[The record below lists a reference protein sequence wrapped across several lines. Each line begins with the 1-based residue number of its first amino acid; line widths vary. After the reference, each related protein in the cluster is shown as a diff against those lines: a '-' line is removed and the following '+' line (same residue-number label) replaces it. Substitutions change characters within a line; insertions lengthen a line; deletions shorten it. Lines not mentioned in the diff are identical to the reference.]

1 MQPYPP
7 RRSGPPPNYALRR
20 LIAATGVL
28 VVVFLLWS
36 LVGRVSGGDDTAG
49 PLTTTTAATATTLP
63 LREPP
68 PCTVPDQSEPT
79 AYDRPEDWYRT
90 LVDPMRAVPEQY
102 QPPDLVPASEAG
114 YSAEFQIRS
123 IVVDDLNAMRNALIA
138 SGLPEVALLAAHR
151 SIADQQ
157 RLFDARIGELG
168 QEGADEGTARA
179 GHSEHHLG
187 TTIDVRPI
195 GESDVDQS
203 FGETPTGQWLA
214 EHSWEHGFVLSYPA
228 GAEEA
233 TCYKYEPWH
242 FRYLGRDLAAR
253 VHESGLSLR
262 EYLWHWEVTGTE
274 PGQSASAPPPP
285 LPTTMTAPAVEEGA
299 ETTETTEADG

>member
-7 RRSGPPPNYALRR
+7 RRPGPPPNYALRR

-28 VVVFLLWS
+28 VVVFLVWG
-36 LVGRVSGGDDTAG
+36 LVGRITGGDDTAA
-49 PLTTTTAATATTLP
+49 PMTTTTQATPTTLA

-68 PCTVPDQSEPT
+68 PCTMPEQSEPT

-114 YSAEFQIRS
+114 YSAEFQIRA
-123 IVVDDLNAMRNALIA
+123 IVVEDLNSLRNALIA
-138 SGLPEVALLAAHR
+138 EGLPEVALLAAHR

-157 RLFDARIGELG
+157 RLYDARVAELG
-168 QEGADEGTARA
+168 REGADEGTARA

-187 TTIDVRPI
+187 TAIDVRPI
-195 GESDVDQS
+195 GQTDVDQS

-214 EHSWEHGFVLSYPA
+214 EHSWEHGFVVSYPA
-228 GAEEA
+228 GVEDV

-242 FRYLGRDLAAR
+242 LRYLGRDLAGR
-253 VHESGLSLR
+253 VHASGLTLR

-274 PGQSASAPPPP
+274 PGQAASAPPPP
-285 LPTTMTAPAVEEGA
+285 LPTTVPTEPADP
-299 ETTETTEADG
+299 ETTEAEATDG